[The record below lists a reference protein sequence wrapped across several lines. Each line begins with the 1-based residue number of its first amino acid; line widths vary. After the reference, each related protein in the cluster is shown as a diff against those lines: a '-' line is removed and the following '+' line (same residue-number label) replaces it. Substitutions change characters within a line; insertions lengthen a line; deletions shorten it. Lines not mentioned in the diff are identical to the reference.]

1 MRRAR
6 GGPVSALSMNTPTS
20 PLLLAAVLLSA
31 SCAKSPRQAPP
42 TPGRYTVSS
51 VPFRD
56 VCISPVAG
64 SPAPKR
70 SDLEHYERAR
80 GFLEEGRLGFALT
93 ALAQTSAR
101 TPRTDA
107 LRAVLLTLS
116 SRAEEAEPLHVA
128 LLTAWP
134 QDGCVA
140 MAAAL
145 NRAAL
150 GKVDEA
156 VELAARAWELDP
168 TDVDAALMW
177 ATLHG
182 TLAPDTAEADLAR
195 VWTAFPQDPGAG
207 FLLGLTRVQASDYDG
222 AMAPLK
228 AAEGAGLP
236 VDEVLIEAH
245 WDAGRM
251 GEYVRL
257 AAKHGL
263 PVVAADK
270 VQAAEDPMA
279 ALGEALGREPG
290 EDLVAIL
297 HSTMGDLRCV
307 LSLDEAPVTVSSF
320 VGLATGQLAWT
331 DPRTGQPG
339 VGPLYKDVRFH
350 RVIPDFMV
358 QVGDPLGDG
367 TGGPGYEFRDELSP
381 NLRFD
386 RPGVLAMANSGPVT
400 NGSQFFITE
409 VPTPHLNGRH
419 TIFGQCDAAA
429 VERVKAIAR
438 VPTADG
444 SAPTT
449 PVLLESVEVRS
460 EPRAQ

>member
-1 MRRAR
+1 
-6 GGPVSALSMNTPTS
+6 
-20 PLLLAAVLLSA
+20 
-31 SCAKSPRQAPP
+31 
-42 TPGRYTVSS
+42 
-51 VPFRD
+51 
-56 VCISPVAG
+56 
-64 SPAPKR
+64 
-70 SDLEHYERAR
+70 
-80 GFLEEGRLGFALT
+80 
-93 ALAQTSAR
+93 
-101 TPRTDA
+101 
-107 LRAVLLTLS
+107 
-116 SRAEEAEPLHVA
+116 
-128 LLTAWP
+128 
-134 QDGCVA
+134 
-140 MAAAL
+140 
-145 NRAAL
+145 
-150 GKVDEA
+150 
-156 VELAARAWELDP
+156 
-168 TDVDAALMW
+168 
-177 ATLHG
+177 
-182 TLAPDTAEADLAR
+182 
-195 VWTAFPQDPGAG
+195 
-207 FLLGLTRVQASDYDG
+207 
-222 AMAPLK
+222 MAPLK

-263 PVVAADK
+263 PVIAAEK

-279 ALGEALGREPG
+279 ALADALGRKPG
-290 EDLVAIL
+290 EELVAIL

-307 LSLDEAPVTVSSF
+307 LFPDEAPATVSNF

-339 VGPLYKDVRFH
+339 VGPLYKDIRFH
-350 RVIPDFMV
+350 RVIPEFMV

-386 RPGVLAMANSGPVT
+386 RPGVLAMANAGPVT

-429 VERVKAIAR
+429 VELVKAIAR
-438 VPTADG
+438 VPTVDG
-444 SAPTT
+444 SAPTP

-460 EPRAQ
+460 EPSAQ